1 MGGAEPCSQS
11 FGLYRGSPAAQ
22 NGRMAGDC
30 ARAFWVVGPGQGE
43 IRAQALAEPSSDQVL
58 VRTLYSGI
66 SRGTEALVFNG
77 RVPISEHARMR
88 APFQDGQFP
97 APVKYGYANVG
108 VIERGPR
115 DTVGRR
121 VFVLYPH
128 QDRYIVPLGAVHF
141 LPDTVPAP
149 RAVLAANLET
159 ALNGVW
165 DAELTRATAVTVI
178 GAGVVGSL
186 VAWLARTL
194 EGCDVELVDKNPDR
208 QAIAAALGVAFRQA
222 PNATPADVV
231 IHASGS
237 ADGLAL
243 AFASARFEG
252 TVLEMSWYG
261 DREVPVRLGEH
272 FHSQR
277 LTLKSSQVGTVARS
291 HRERWDTRR
300 RLERAIDLLSD
311 PALDAFITGESP
323 FDELPRIMARL
334 AAAPPD
340 TLCHRIRYV

>member
-1 MGGAEPCSQS
+1 
-11 FGLYRGSPAAQ
+11 
-22 NGRMAGDC
+22 MAGEC
-30 ARAFWVVGPGQGE
+30 ARAFWVVSPGQGE
-43 IRAQALAEPSSDQVL
+43 IRAEPLPEPASDQVL
-58 VRTLYSGI
+58 VRALYSGI

-88 APFQDGQFP
+88 APFQDGHFP
-97 APVKYGYANVG
+97 APLKYGYANVG
-108 VIERGPR
+108 IVDRGPR
-115 DTVGRR
+115 ETAGRR

-128 QDRYIVPLGAVHF
+128 QDRYVVPLSAVHF

-149 RAVLAANLET
+149 RAVLAANVET
-159 ALNGVW
+159 ALNGLW
-165 DAELTRATAVTVI
+165 DAELTRGTAVTVI

-194 EGCDVELVDKNPDR
+194 EGCDVELVDTNADR
-208 QAIAAALGVAFRQA
+208 RAIAAALGVAFRQA
-222 PNATPADVV
+222 PNATPADVI

-243 AFASARFEG
+243 ALASARFEG
-252 TVLEMSWYG
+252 TVVEMSWYG
-261 DREVPVRLGEH
+261 DRDVPVRLGES

-291 HRERWDTRR
+291 HRDQWDTRR
-300 RLERAIDLLSD
+300 RLEQAIDLLSD
-311 PALDAFITGESP
+311 PALDALITAESH
-323 FDELPRIMARL
+323 FDELPRVMARL
-334 AAAPPD
+334 ATAPPD